1 MAGKVCL
8 GFVFAR
14 GRAGFEAFDDN
25 ESLGLFPE
33 KTAAISAL
41 SDRFKKN
48 ASSEPAKRYCDD
60 ARSHGD
66 LPPMQQTFSA

>member
-1 MAGKVCL
+1 MTESSPITPIMAGKVCL

-41 SDRFKKN
+41 SDRFKK
-48 ASSEPAKRYCDD
+48 KCQHRGGKKVL
-60 ARSHGD
+60 R
-66 LPPMQQTFSA
+66 